1 MAKVAKKVEL
11 AEVEIMEIHTKQVT
25 FNIVGISPMIMHRF
39 DQKAWRELLL
49 PAPPMNRAEKA
60 MNLKHD
66 PVSEFRG
73 ALYMCRDK
81 NAPTAIHVPGGSFHN
96 ALGQAAID
104 IPGAAKSEIK
114 RLTTVVDETVHLYG
128 LPLLGCHMV
137 RNSGINGAPDVRTR
151 PIFREWACQITFKFI
166 ADLVKE
172 KQLAALMGAAGHII
186 GIGDWRGQKGGPF
199 GRFRL
204 CAENDPEFVRI
215 LKHQG
220 RVAQLDAIEN
230 PEFFD
235 DDSGELISWFFDEVH
250 RREKA
255 ATLAGTET
263 KQSRRSKKT
272 SEFLDAAE

>member
-1 MAKVAKKVEL
+1 
-11 AEVEIMEIHTKQVT
+11 MEIHTRQVT

-49 PAPPMNRAEKA
+49 PAPQKNRAEKA
-60 MNLKHD
+60 MTLKHD
-66 PVSEFRG
+66 PVAEFRG
-73 ALYMCRDK
+73 ALYLSRNPDG
-81 NAPTAIHVPGGSFHN
+81 PTAIHVPSGSFHN

-128 LPLLGCHMV
+128 IPLLGCHMV

-151 PIFREWACQITFKFI
+151 PIFREWACSITFRFI

-172 KQLAALMGAAGHII
+172 KQLASLMGAAGHIV

-204 CAENDPEFVRI
+204 AGPDDAEFLRI
-215 LKHQG
+215 TEHQG
-220 RVAQLDAIEN
+220 RDAQNDAIEH
-230 PEFFD
+230 PQFFD
-235 DDSGELISWFFDEVH
+235 QDSEELIGWFFDEAA

-255 ATLAGTET
+255 ATLSGGDTA
-263 KQSRRSKKT
+263 KKIRGAANIM
-272 SEFLDAAE
+272 AAE

>member
-1 MAKVAKKVEL
+1 MAKMAKKVETADL
-11 AEVEIMEIHTKQVT
+11 EIMEIHTRQVT

-49 PAPPMNRAEKA
+49 PSQQKNRAEKA
-60 MNLKHD
+60 MSLKHD
-66 PVSEFRG
+66 PIAEFRG
-73 ALYMCRDK
+73 ALYMSRDP
-81 NAPTAIHVPGGSFHN
+81 NSPTAIHVPGGSFHN

-172 KQLAALMGAAGHII
+172 KQLAALMGAAGHIV
-186 GIGDWRGQKGGPF
+186 GIGDWRGQKGGPY

-204 CAENDPEFVRI
+204 CAENDPEFQRI
-215 LKHQG
+215 VKHQA
-220 RVAQLDAIEN
+220 RKPQLEAIEH

-235 DDSGELISWFFDEVH
+235 DDSGELLAWFFEEVE

-255 ATLAGTET
+255 ATLAGSDTT
-263 KQSRRSKKT
+263 PKKIKKAANI
-272 SEFLDAAE
+272 LAAE

>member
-1 MAKVAKKVEL
+1 MAKATKKVET
-11 AEVEIMEIHTKQVT
+11 AELEVMEIHTRQVT

-49 PAPPMNRAEKA
+49 PSQQKNRAEKA
-60 MNLKHD
+60 MTLKHD
-66 PVSEFRG
+66 PVAEFRG
-73 ALYMCRDK
+73 ALYRSRNA
-81 NAPTAIHVPGGSFHN
+81 NAPTAIHVPSGSFHN

-151 PIFREWACQITFKFI
+151 PIFREWACSITLRFI

-172 KQLAALMGAAGHII
+172 KQLAALMGAAGHIV
-186 GIGDWRGQKGGPF
+186 GVGDWRGQKGGPF

-204 CAENDPEFVRI
+204 CGENDPEFLRI
-215 LKHQG
+215 TEHQG
-220 RVAQLDAIEN
+220 REAQLEAIEH
-230 PEFFD
+230 PHFFD
-235 DDSGELISWFFDEVH
+235 DDSEELLTWFFEEVE

-255 ATLAGTET
+255 ATPAGSELP
-263 KQSRRSKKT
+263 QKKMKKAANVI
-272 SEFLDAAE
+272 AAE